1 MGNIPFL
8 IPVLLQ
14 DKNKRVWKGMVRIE
28 MEGIDRQEKRKL
40 VFYRNL
46 IDSLLSLE
54 EYMNA
59 GEEEVSEVLVQR
71 MGQLYRRTAAATAK
85 TLCGLEMTEVLE
97 EMLDIVHNA
106 QGEKEESGF
115 QQMIPPV
122 SYQERDYYGKTEL
135 FEPDYRADMENAY
148 VETTLLGD
156 ALRFPFLIR
165 KSTNEKI
172 LINRDVFKM
181 GKEKSYVDYYVE
193 NDAVS
198 RSHADI
204 IRKKDSFFMIDQ
216 NSLNHT
222 FLEGRKLPPKQY
234 VKLESG
240 QSFML
245 ADEEFVFYYEPYGK
259 ARV

>member
-1 MGNIPFL
+1 
-8 IPVLLQ
+8 
-14 DKNKRVWKGMVRIE
+14 
-28 MEGIDRQEKRKL
+28 MEGINRLEKKKL

-46 IDSLLSLE
+46 IDSVLSLE
-54 EYMNA
+54 EYIDA
-59 GEEEVSEVLVQR
+59 RDEEISDALLHR
-71 MGQLYRRTAAATAK
+71 IRQLYKRTEDAAGR
-85 TLCGLEMTEVLE
+85 TLCELEMTEVLE
-97 EMLDIVHNA
+97 EMLDIVQNA
-106 QGEKEESGF
+106 QGEKGESEF

-122 SYQERDYYGKTEL
+122 SYQERDICGETEL
-135 FEPDYRADMENAY
+135 FEPDYRAGMENAF
-148 VETTLLGD
+148 VETTLLH
-156 ALRFPFLIR
+156 APVRLPFLIR

-204 IRKKDSFFMIDQ
+204 IRKKDSFFVMDQ

-240 QSFML
+240 QSFVL

>member
-1 MGNIPFL
+1 
-8 IPVLLQ
+8 
-14 DKNKRVWKGMVRIE
+14 
-28 MEGIDRQEKRKL
+28 MEGINRLEKKKL

-54 EYMNA
+54 EYIDA
-59 GEEEVSEVLVQR
+59 RDEEISDALLQR
-71 MGQLYRRTAAATAK
+71 IGQLYKRTEAATGK
-85 TLCGLEMTEVLE
+85 TLCELEMAEVLE
-97 EMLDIVHNA
+97 EMLDIVQNA
-106 QGEKEESGF
+106 QEEKSKSQF

-122 SYQERDYYGKTEL
+122 SYQERDICGETEL
-135 FEPDYRADMENAY
+135 FEPDYRVGMENAFA
-148 VETTLLGD
+148 ETTLLH
-156 ALRFPFLIR
+156 APVCIPFLIR

-204 IRKKDSFFMIDQ
+204 IRKKDSFFVIDQ

-222 FLEGRKLPPKQY
+222 FLEGKKLPPKQY

-240 QSFML
+240 QSFVL